1 VRIYLFGYASDDF
14 VGRVVVTPDERTVAH
29 LADQM
34 VAWGLAPERRGTLT
48 VRNEV
53 GDLLDPASTIAQAGL
68 GAGDIFTV
76 ERG

>member
-29 LADQM
+29 LADQL